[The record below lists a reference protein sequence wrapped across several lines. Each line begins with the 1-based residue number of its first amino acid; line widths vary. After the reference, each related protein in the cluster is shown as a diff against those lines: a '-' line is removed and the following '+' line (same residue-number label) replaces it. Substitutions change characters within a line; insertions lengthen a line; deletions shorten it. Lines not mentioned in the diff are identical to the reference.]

1 MTTAINNGI
10 SDLGRQQAG
19 LMASIF
25 DAPDCRGP
33 LCRSEGVAVYRRNL
47 LAAAEG
53 ALGVTY
59 PTARRLLG
67 QSAFQSLVAELL
79 ALYPPTLGDWG
90 EWGEELPL
98 LIDGSEAGRAF
109 PFAAPVAALDW
120 LRHRANRAVN
130 NVFDAA
136 SASLLQS
143 DGLDHVGIAIAD
155 HAGLISS
162 VYPLVDIFAWH
173 GDAAGDAGDL
183 QVSDAPRP
191 VLVCRPGFRAEQ
203 AYISEAEYAFVQ
215 GLRAGR
221 SIGSLLDAPAAR
233 DFDFPGWITR
243 AIGNNLINHFYRI
256 KEN

>member
-1 MTTAINNGI
+1 MTTAINNGV
-10 SDLGRQQAG
+10 SELGRQQAG
-19 LMASIF
+19 VVASIF

-47 LAAAEG
+47 LAVATT

-59 PTARRLLG
+59 PTARRALG
-67 QSAFQSLVAELL
+67 QPVFEQLVAELL
-79 ALYPPTLGDWG
+79 ALYPPDRGDWG

-98 LIDGSEAGRAF
+98 LIDDSDAGREY
-109 PFAAPVAALDW
+109 PFAAPVAVLDW
-120 LRHRANRAVN
+120 LRHRASRAVN
-130 NVFDAA
+130 NVFDAS

-155 HAGLISS
+155 HVSLAASI
-162 VYPLVDIFAWH
+162 YPLVDIFEWH
-173 GDAAGDAGDL
+173 GDSAAAQGRL
-183 QVSDAPRP
+183 QVADAPRP
-191 VLVCRPGFRAEQ
+191 VLVYRPGFRVEQ
-203 AYISEAEYAFVQ
+203 MYISEAEYAFLQ

-221 SIGSLLDAPAAR
+221 SVGELLDAPVAH

-243 AIGNNLINHFYRI
+243 AIGNNLINHFYSI